1 MLSSYKKSLLFEDR
15 LRKANLLIAKYP
27 GRVPV
32 ICEKYQGNNNP
43 DIDKNK
49 YLVPVD
55 ITIGQFLIIIRQ
67 RIKLNPNE
75 SNLKKE
81 ITDLLRFS
89 PSTVEKYATK
99 DITFEFTMQKKLNVF
114 LCFLLK

>member
-32 ICEKYQGNNNP
+32 ICEKYQGQDNP

-49 YLVPVD
+49 YLVPEV
-55 ITIGQFLIIIRQ
+55 IGIE
-67 RIKLNPNE
+67 KP
-75 SNLKKE
+75 
-81 ITDLLRFS
+81 DFS
-89 PSTVEKYATK
+89 FDVANSFAA
-99 DITFEFTMQKKLNVF
+99 F
-114 LCFLLK
+114 

>member
-32 ICEKYQGNNNP
+32 ICEKYQGQDNP

-49 YLVPVD
+49 YLAQLKP
-55 ITIGQFLIIIRQ
+55 TS
-67 RIKLNPNE
+67 KLMG
-75 SNLKKE
+75 
-81 ITDLLRFS
+81 F
-89 PSTVEKYATK
+89 
-99 DITFEFTMQKKLNVF
+99 FFTHNDFILGCNN
-114 LCFLLK
+114 

>member
-32 ICEKYQGNNNP
+32 ICEKYQGQDNP

-55 ITIGQFLIIIRQ
+55 ITIGQFLLIIRQ
-67 RIKLNPNE
+67 RIKIKSNE
-75 SNLKKE
+75 AIFLFVNCNIVPTGDYMEEVYAKYKDHDNLLYITYSKE
-81 ITDLLRFS
+81 
-89 PSTVEKYATK
+89 ST
-99 DITFEFTMQKKLNVF
+99 FG
-114 LCFLLK
+114 

>member
-1 MLSSYKKSLLFEDR
+1 MLPGYKKSLLFEDR
-15 LRKANLLIAKYP
+15 LKKANLLIAKYP

-75 SNLKKE
+75 AIFLFVNCNIVPTGDYMGEVYAKYKDNDNLLYITYSKE
-81 ITDLLRFS
+81 
-89 PSTVEKYATK
+89 ST
-99 DITFEFTMQKKLNVF
+99 FG
-114 LCFLLK
+114 

>member
-1 MLSSYKKSLLFEDR
+1 MSSGYKKSLLFQDR
-15 LRKANLLIAKYP
+15 LLKANSLIAKYP

-32 ICEKYQGNNNP
+32 ICEKYQGHGNP

-55 ITIGQFLIIIRQ
+55 ITIGQFLLIIRQ

-75 SNLKKE
+75 AIFLFVNCNIVPTGDYMGEVYAKYKDNDNLLYITYSKE
-81 ITDLLRFS
+81 
-89 PSTVEKYATK
+89 ST
-99 DITFEFTMQKKLNVF
+99 FG
-114 LCFLLK
+114 